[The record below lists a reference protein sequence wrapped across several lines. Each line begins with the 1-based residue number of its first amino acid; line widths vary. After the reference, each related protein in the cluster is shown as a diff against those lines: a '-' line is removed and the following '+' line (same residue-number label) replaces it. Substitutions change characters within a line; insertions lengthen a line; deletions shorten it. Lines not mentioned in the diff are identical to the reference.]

1 MSKENEIPASL
12 RLVYGTSKKGTMYY
26 AAEVSFYDTINGKPL
41 TKMIFLSEL
50 EQAVIMNMLQY
61 FQPK

>member
-1 MSKENEIPASL
+1 MSKENDVPVGL
-12 RLVYGTSKKGTMYY
+12 RLVYGTSKKGTNYY

-41 TKMIFLSEL
+41 TKMVFLSEL

-61 FQPK
+61 FQPR